1 MIDKK
6 LFYRHHSIEHIQ
18 FQQEQT
24 NGLIMSETRFSKP
37 LIYMLIGS
45 AFILALSLGIRHG
58 FGLYLVPMSHEFN
71 WNHGVF
77 SLAIALQNLLWGAV
91 QPFTGALADKYG
103 SKKVVAVGGVL
114 YVIGLILMAFSS
126 TGVLINL
133 SLGLIIG
140 LALSATSFSVLLSA
154 VGRAAHPSKRSMAMG
169 IASAAGSFGQ
179 FIMLPTTL
187 LLLQKFGWSS
197 ALLIT
202 SILVALIVPL
212 AFMLKAPMYQ
222 APNAIVDINKPSLG
236 FKQILIIAKNHKPF
250 IWLSLGFLVCGF
262 QVVFLG
268 IHLPGYL
275 TDHGFSTTTGT
286 IFLALVGLFNIV
298 GTYTAGW
305 LGDKYSKPKLLMGLY
320 GLRGIAIIVFLTLPL
335 STWTIYSFAIIMG
348 LLWLSTVPLTNG
360 IVANMFGVKYLTML
374 SGIVFFTHQ
383 VGSFFG
389 GWLGGLNHDITGN
402 YNIIWAMTIALS
414 IFGVLVHFFVNEEA
428 VVHD

>member
-1 MIDKK
+1 
-6 LFYRHHSIEHIQ
+6 
-18 FQQEQT
+18 
-24 NGLIMSETRFSKP
+24 MSALQDDTRFSKP

-45 AFILALSLGIRHG
+45 AFILALSLGVRHG
-58 FGLYLVPMSHEFN
+58 FGLYLVPISHEFN
-71 WNHGVF
+71 WSHQVF
-77 SLAIALQNLLWGAV
+77 SLAIAIQNLLWGAV

-114 YVIGLILMAFSS
+114 YTIGLLLMSVSSNAF
-126 TGVLINL
+126 LLDL
-133 SLGLIIG
+133 SVGLIIG

-187 LLLQKFGWSS
+187 LLIKNFGWSS
-197 ALLIT
+197 ALVITAVLVMLI
-202 SILVALIVPL
+202 IPL
-212 AFMLKAPMYQ
+212 AWMLKAPMYTP
-222 APNAIVDINKPSLG
+222 PNAVKQAIKPNLT
-236 FKQILIIAKNHKPF
+236 FKQILNIAFHHKPF
-250 IWLSLGFLVCGF
+250 LWLAFGFLVCGF

-275 TDHGFSTTTGT
+275 IDHGFDASTGT
-286 IFLALVGLFNIV
+286 VFLALVGLFNIV
-298 GTYTAGW
+298 GTYAAGW
-305 LGDKYSKPKLLMGLY
+305 LGDKYSKPHLLMGLY
-320 GLRGIAIIVFLTLPL
+320 GLRGVTIIAFLMLPL
-335 STWTIYSFAIIMG
+335 SIWTVYAFGIIMG
-348 LLWLSTVPLTNG
+348 MLWLSTVPLTNG

-402 YNIIWAMTIALS
+402 YNIIWGCSIALS
-414 IFGVLVHFFVNEEA
+414 LFGVIVHFFVNEEA
-428 VVHD
+428 VVDD

>member
-1 MIDKK
+1 
-6 LFYRHHSIEHIQ
+6 
-18 FQQEQT
+18 
-24 NGLIMSETRFSKP
+24 MSVLQDDTRFSKP

-45 AFILALSLGIRHG
+45 AFILALSLGVRHG
-58 FGLYLVPMSHEFN
+58 FGLYLVPISHEFG
-71 WNHGVF
+71 WSHQVF
-77 SLAIALQNLLWGAV
+77 SLAIAMQNLLWGAV

-103 SKKVVAVGGVL
+103 SKRIVAIGGVL
-114 YVIGLILMAFSS
+114 YVIGLLLMSVSSNILLLDFSVS
-126 TGVLINL
+126 
-133 SLGLIIG
+133 LIIG

-187 LLLQKFGWSS
+187 LLIKNFGWSS
-197 ALLIT
+197 ALVIT
-202 SILVALIVPL
+202 AILVALIVPL
-212 AFMLKAPMYQ
+212 AWMLKAPMYV
-222 APNAIVDINKPSLG
+222 APNAVKQAAQPNLS
-236 FKQILIIAKNHKPF
+236 FKQILKIAFNHKPF
-250 IWLSLGFLVCGF
+250 LWLAFGFLVCGF

-275 TDHGFSTTTGT
+275 TDHGFDVSTGT

-305 LGDKYSKPKLLMGLY
+305 LGDKYSKPHLLMGLY
-320 GLRGIAIIVFLTLPL
+320 GLRGVAIVAFLMLPL
-335 STWTIYSFAIIMG
+335 SVWTVYAFGIIMG
-348 LLWLSTVPLTNG
+348 ILWLSTVPLTNG

-383 VGSFFG
+383 IGSFFG

-402 YNIIWAMTIALS
+402 YNIIWALS
-414 IFGVLVHFFVNEEA
+414 IVLSVFGVFVHFFVNEEA
-428 VVHD
+428 IVDD